1 MRSSN
6 EFTIKEALEAYIK
19 KFDRFGKFERAAIVN
34 AWEHEMGP
42 IIKKHTKSIYVKGDK
57 LFVYLSSP
65 AIKNEL
71 LMARSKIVKSLNER
85 VGQDVITEII
95 IR

>member
-6 EFTIKEALEAYIK
+6 EFTLKEALEAYIK
-19 KFDRFGKFERAAIVN
+19 KFDRFGKFERAAIIN
-34 AWEHEMGP
+34 AWEKEMGP

-71 LMARSKIVKSLNER
+71 LMARSKIVKTLNKK
-85 VGQDVITEII
+85 VGQEVIKEVV